1 LEVGINRWINNM
13 FISTWFDHRPLQ
25 LEMCEEY

>member
-1 LEVGINRWINNM
+1 M

-25 LEMCEEY
+25 LEMCEEYYIVS